1 MAYWMAQVGVKLE
14 PRMMGIFLKYQFYK
28 HWDNFPDQQEV
39 ILEQS
44 YAIQK
49 MLDNALA
56 DVMFSRTSTINYTV
70 DELAKMI
77 EMTDR
82 MLSRL
87 RIAEKREEPLKGE
100 CLPGR
105 MMQHFYHDQLLNLH
119 SQRGARSDRQQSV
132 FNNPPDKV
140 RRSWFI
146 TFFGAA
152 LFWAPSHHL
161 AGLNNMWVDKLLAK
175 QPWNLLVS
183 TLLREWDGHRLVAT
197 ILITANVSF
206 LGVNDLPSDGI
217 VKIACFLS
225 TISSS
230 TSFVLIT
237 ALEGRIRNMESLHN
251 IVKAQAWLNLLNNE
265 NIGLEILAVLLGL
278 PYGLTM
284 WAMVFFTIAF
294 MSYCMHDVKS
304 ITAIIVGTVLLW
316 HLVILIWSL

>member
-56 DVMFSRTSTINYTV
+56 GEYLHNGS
-70 DELAKMI
+70 AMI
-77 EMTDR
+77 IDR
-82 MLSRL
+82 QL

-278 PYGLTM
+278 PYGLTI
-284 WAMVFFTIAF
+284 MVFFTIAF